1 MGQVQSCWGIL
12 KTMAIQSEQIKVG
25 QRVRVT
31 QQIPRQSGALL
42 TTIEGCVVGFGQEKT
57 GSWFAHSK
65 DHKLWLDRLEI
76 RKDDGE
82 LVVCN
87 LDRYSHIEALGDS
100 GDGEGGGA

>member
-1 MGQVQSCWGIL
+1 MNEPDPRY
-12 KTMAIQSEQIKVG
+12 APG

-42 TTIEGCVVGFGQEKT
+42 ASFEGTIVGFTQQRT

-65 DHKLWLDRLEI
+65 DRRLWLDRLEL

-82 LVVCN
+82 IVVCN
-87 LDRYSHIEALGDS
+87 LDHYTSIEIIEPQAH
-100 GDGEGGGA
+100 APRPPR

>member
-1 MGQVQSCWGIL
+1 MDR
-12 KTMAIQSEQIKVG
+12 TTYTPG

-31 QQIPRQSGALL
+31 QQVPRLSGSQS
-42 TTIEGCVVGFGQEKT
+42 ISVEGTVVRFGQQKT

-65 DHKLWLDRLEI
+65 DHRLWLDRLEL

-87 LDRYSHIEALGDS
+87 LDRYSHVEVLDHGRPAR
-100 GDGEGGGA
+100 A

>member
-1 MGQVQSCWGIL
+1 MQQM
-12 KTMAIQSEQIKVG
+12 TFQAG

-31 QQIPRQSGALL
+31 QQVPRQSGAMSA
-42 TTIEGCVVGFGQEKT
+42 TVEGTVVRFGQTKT

-82 LVVCN
+82 MVVCN
-87 LDRYSHIEALGDS
+87 LDQYSHVDLL
-100 GDGEGGGA
+100 